1 MFKVWSNSISIFSPL
16 WELTALPGPASWWK
30 GDSPSPPK
38 NPPALPGSVWLS
50 RDVRPW
56 PWHLMAWP
64 CHLLASNCKA
74 QFFTVSFMTFQKTY
88 FLLTILFYI
97 EDILIRCLRCGQ
109 DWILGSA
116 YLVTR
121 LLINGTVCQFVVL
134 TPAVL
139 TVLKVYVSRM
149 EPKTLKL
156 CMSVEI
162 VALYGVSLCLLSCH
176 QYLRCW

>member
-1 MFKVWSNSISIFSPL
+1 
-16 WELTALPGPASWWK
+16 
-30 GDSPSPPK
+30 
-38 NPPALPGSVWLS
+38 
-50 RDVRPW
+50 
-56 PWHLMAWP
+56 
-64 CHLLASNCKA
+64 
-74 QFFTVSFMTFQKTY
+74 MTFQKTY
-88 FLLTILFYI
+88 FLLTILLDI
-97 EDILIRCLRCGQ
+97 EDILIKCLRCGP

-116 YLVTR
+116 HLVTR
-121 LLINGTVCQFVVL
+121 LLINGTVCQVVVL

-176 QYLRCW
+176 KYLRCW